1 MAAPIPLA
9 ADRYDR
15 NDQDRARNVIEQRL
29 GALEQRPSLHHISA
43 DRGDADVTLNADQD
57 VPIQQFS
64 TTLTANHTVT
74 LGTGFAGAW
83 FRIVRT
89 GLGLFTMDIGPG
101 LKTLPSATAAW
112 AEVGHTGSGWVLTA
126 QGVL

>member
-1 MAAPIPLA
+1 MSSPIPLA
-9 ADRYDR
+9 PARYERD
-15 NDQDRARNVIEQRL
+15 DQDRARAAMEQRL
-29 GALEQRPSLHHISA
+29 AALESKPSTHHISA

-112 AEVGHTGSGWVLTA
+112 AEVGHTGSGWILTA